1 MFDLPSMSRVYH
13 PDRAAMTD
21 VSTAQS
27 STAPRQAQPARGSL
41 ALASYT
47 LWRREMV
54 RFFRQRNRVVSALAT
69 PIVFWLLLGFGL
81 HGSFQ
86 VPSADGGG
94 SMNYMQYYFPG
105 TIVMIVLFTA
115 IFSTISVIEDRREGF
130 LQGVLVAPTSRLAIV
145 MGKILGGATIAT
157 IQGLVFVV
165 FWPLISPIAHS
176 VGAWAAVLV
185 VTTVLMFV
193 LGVGLTALGLCIAWP
208 MDSTAG
214 FHAVMN
220 LFLLPM
226 WFLSGALFPMAGAPL
241 AMQIIMWLNPL
252 TYGQLALSRAMLG
265 APDGAWSV
273 LWPTLVFSVF
283 AMALIGFAAWLC
295 SRANKR

>member
-1 MFDLPSMSRVYH
+1 MSNI
-13 PDRAAMTD
+13 
-21 VSTAQS
+21 STI
-27 STAPRQAQPARGSL
+27 QPAATTQASSSQGSL

-81 HGSFQ
+81 HGSFRL
-86 VPSADGGG
+86 PAADGSTAAGG
-94 SMNYMQYYFPG
+94 MSYMQYYFPG

-130 LQGVLVAPTSRLAIV
+130 LQGVLVAPVSRLAIV

-157 IQGLVFVV
+157 IQGLFFVV
-165 FWPLISPIAHS
+165 FWLWISPLSHS
-176 VGAWAAVLV
+176 APAWAALLLA
-185 VTTVLMFV
+185 TTAIMFL

-241 AMQIIMWLNPL
+241 PMQIVMWMNPL

-265 APDGAWSV
+265 APDGPWSV
-273 LWPTLVFSVF
+273 VWPLLVFT
-283 AMALIGFAAWLC
+283 AITIALIGLAARLC